1 MFRKFRTPLSSRADL
16 LLSDFLFGPSA
27 VRRSAQLV
35 LDLFHPS
42 SLPHSAA
49 VGSSTKLKVPPVT
62 AAADATTTMS
72 SPRGVEFLHP
82 RLESIAV
89 SAPKPKRAKHI
100 TMPPEPEPIITCTNL
115 QDLPDDLLAH
125 ALAFLPPD
133 TDRPLRTKCA
143 AVVVSQV
150 SKPLRMLALS
160 NNIWVG
166 ICITRWKSKVGFVTR
181 LANTEAEAKKDT
193 TDAAT
198 SLIRGGFWYSKF
210 VLEEQDALRPTI
222 SRDELRNTTFSIKLW
237 FQSQFY
243 PDMKRI
249 KGAVASGLDGR
260 SLSDTVRFDSPSGT
274 MLGMS
279 NKQTNGTPFFVNDD
293 GSIINIRK
301 SFETGTHSQF
311 SLHIYRREDWGWELR
326 SQIYVLRSVEN
337 ENTDGLWTDYTSS
350 LIIEKRKKGVLC
362 TRRGSGIK
370 YKRREV
376 PDVEE
381 IKEFLEW

>member
-1 MFRKFRTPLSSRADL
+1 
-16 LLSDFLFGPSA
+16 
-27 VRRSAQLV
+27 
-35 LDLFHPS
+35 
-42 SLPHSAA
+42 LP
-49 VGSSTKLKVPPVT
+49 
-62 AAADATTTMS
+62 
-72 SPRGVEFLHP
+72 PR

-89 SAPKPKRAKHI
+89 SPPKTKRAKHI
-100 TMPPEPEPIITCTNL
+100 IIHVPPEPEPIITCTNL
-115 QDLPDDLLAH
+115 QDLPDDLLAY
-125 ALAFLPPD
+125 ALTFLPPEA
-133 TDRPLRTKCA
+133 DRPLRTECA
-143 AVVVSQV
+143 AVAVSQV
-150 SKPLRMLALS
+150 SKSLRILALS
-160 NNIWVG
+160 NSIWVG

-193 TDAAT
+193 TNTAT

-210 VLEEQDALRPTI
+210 VVEERDALRPTI
-222 SRDELRNTTFSIKLW
+222 SRDELHNSTFSLKLW
-237 FQSQFY
+237 FQSQLY
-243 PDMKRI
+243 PDMRRV
-249 KGAVASGLDGR
+249 KGAIASGLDWR

-279 NKQTNGTPFFVNDD
+279 NKQTDGTPFFINED
-293 GSIINIRK
+293 GSIINIQK

-311 SLHIYRREDWGWELR
+311 SLHVYRREDWGWELR

-337 ENTDGLWTDYTSS
+337 GNIHGLWTDYTSS

-376 PDVEE
+376 PDIKE